1 MVQKVLNLGNNAN
14 DGTGDDLRS
23 AMTKVDANF
32 TELFTDVNLLT
43 ANFQAGSQL
52 TIIGNEISS
61 NASNANIVLDPNG
74 TGNVIACGVQIHD
87 NEISSYR
94 TNDNLLIQTNGTATL
109 ELIGGDDI
117 WMTASDDIKISPND
131 NVILAPLSGSGDIF
145 AFLLNGT
152 KMIWEGDTAGAWEIM
167 HTGAGVNG
175 YLQTGTA
182 VLPVINENLWT
193 MNVNGHSTTANIST
207 FGKSGTLEFYAG
219 ENWTTTAFG
228 SEFKITTTVAGAV
241 VPADRFKIDI
251 NGNTTITGNTAITGT
266 LTTTQLDVN
275 HVRIK
280 DHSITTNA
288 SNANLDISA
297 HGTGYVSLSGLKY
310 PSADGTTG
318 QLLRT
323 DGAGNLSWVTVA
335 PLTFTESAASDG
347 TTTIASSTVTNV
359 DTFAHVTYRS
369 GKYIVQIVDVA
380 NTKYEIHEILVVHDG
395 TTAFFTDT
403 MVKSTGGSTLATFT
417 TDISGSDCR
426 LRAVGGTADSLVYKF
441 HRNLIEA

>member
-52 TIIGNEISS
+52 TIIGNEIAS
-61 NASNANIVLDPNG
+61 NASNADIILDPNG
-74 TGNVIACGVQIHD
+74 TGNVLACAVQIHD
-87 NEISSYR
+87 NEISSHR
-94 TNDNLLIQTNGTATL
+94 SNENLIIQANGTGTL

-117 WMTASDDIKISPND
+117 WMTATDDIKISPND

-152 KMIWEGDTAGAWEIM
+152 KMIWEGHETGEWEIM
-167 HTGAGVNG
+167 HTATGVNG

-182 VLPVINENLWT
+182 VLPTINEKLWT
-193 MNVNGHSTTANIST
+193 MNVSGHSTTANIQT
-207 FGKSGTLEFYAG
+207 FGKSGTIEFYAG

-228 SEFKITTTVAGAV
+228 SEFHIKTTVAGAV
-241 VPADRFKIDI
+241 VPADRFKIDV
-251 NGNTTITGNTAITGT
+251 NGNTTITG
-266 LTTTQLDVN
+266 QLDVDWL
-275 HVRIK
+275 RIK
-280 DHSITTNA
+280 DNTITTNA
-288 SNANLDISA
+288 TNANLEISA
-297 HGTGYVSLSGLKY
+297 AGTGKVSLSGLKY
-310 PSADGTTG
+310 PSADGTAN
-318 QLLRT
+318 QLLKT

-335 PLTFTESAASDG
+335 TVTLTESAATDG
-347 TTTIASSTVTNV
+347 TTTIASSTATNV
-359 DTFAHVTYRS
+359 DTFAHATYRS

-380 NTKYEIHEILVVHDG
+380 NTKYEIHEILVLHDG

-403 MVKSTGGSTLATFT
+403 LVKSTSGSTLATFT

-426 LRAVGGTADSLVYKF
+426 LRATGGTADSLVYKF